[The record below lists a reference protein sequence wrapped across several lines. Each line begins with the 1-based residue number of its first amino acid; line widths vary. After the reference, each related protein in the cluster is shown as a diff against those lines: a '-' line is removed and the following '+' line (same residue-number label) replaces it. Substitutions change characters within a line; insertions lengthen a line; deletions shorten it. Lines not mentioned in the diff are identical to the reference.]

1 MIEPTTSPR
10 VDPAAPRAGLR
21 RAWEVFRA
29 LTVADLRVTHDL
41 RPIGILKWMLEPV
54 SYMFVYFFLIAT
66 VIDEEQFAYPLYL
79 LCALIPWRF
88 FMGTFVAAMDLL
100 PRYSFVITN
109 TSTPTFALPM
119 VTIASEA
126 ANMVIALLLFV
137 PAVAYYGIDVWPA
150 VVWLPVLLTV
160 LVLLTTGP
168 AYFSAVVG
176 LYFPDYRGVVQN
188 LVRATFFVSSALLP
202 LEKIREL
209 PREAQ
214 LVIRFNP
221 LTGLFDAFRSVFR
234 SGRSPE
240 PIDLLIPV
248 SAGVVLLL
256 FGVGLYAW
264 RMHEFAKE
272 V

>member
-1 MIEPTTSPR
+1 MIERTESPR
-10 VDPAAPRAGLR
+10 AAPVAPRAGLA

-41 RPIGILKWMLEPV
+41 RPIGILKWMLEPI

-66 VIDEEQFAYPLYL
+66 VIDRDEFAYPLYL
-79 LCALIPWRF
+79 LCALVPWRF
-88 FMGTFVAAMDLL
+88 FMGTFVGAMDLL

-109 TSTPTFALPM
+109 TMTPTFALPL
-119 VTIASEA
+119 VTIATEA

-137 PAVAYYGIDVWPA
+137 PAIAYYGIDVWPA
-150 VVWLPVLLTV
+150 VLWLPVLLAV

-168 AYFSAVVG
+168 AYFSAVMG

-188 LVRATFFVSSALLP
+188 LVRAMFFVSSALLP
-202 LEKIREL
+202 LEEIREL

-214 LVIRFNP
+214 LVVRFNP
-221 LTGLFDAFRSVFR
+221 LTGLFDSFRSVFR
-234 SGRSPE
+234 SGRAPE
-240 PIDLLIPV
+240 AIDLLIPFA
-248 SAGVVLLL
+248 AGAVLLA
-256 FGVGLYAW
+256 FGVGLYLW